1 MAGLSSLGSANMDM
15 TLIMIVSTVWMG
27 NHLSSGLS
35 YPHLSSPGSC
45 RIDIQTSPFLSTV
58 RSLMSYVCV
67 CVCVC
72 ECLCIMSV
80 CVRACVCFRTSVLVL
95 KFEHVCVREC
105 VRVCVCVCV
114 RLEETLLSLDNTII
128 AIRLPFGCHISLTNF
143 IFGGF
148 CGYSFGKSRCALKNP
163 PSLHEIRGKP

>member
-1 MAGLSSLGSANMDM
+1 MY
-15 TLIMIVSTVWMG
+15 
-27 NHLSSGLS
+27 H
-35 YPHLSSPGSC
+35 
-45 RIDIQTSPFLSTV
+45 
-58 RSLMSYVCV
+58 
-67 CVCVC
+67 
-72 ECLCIMSV
+72 ECV

-95 KFEHVCVREC
+95 KFKH
-105 VRVCVCVCV
+105 VCVCVCV

-163 PSLHEIRGKP
+163 PSLHEMRGKTLKP